1 MSLSW
6 LALGRW
12 LAGWLGGWRLLLLV
26 GWVAG
31 WLGGWLSCW
40 LAKVKAHVLDM
51 LVVLSD
57 EEDASGCGWLAS
69 WLAVKP
75 QIRRRGTLA

>member
-1 MSLSW
+1 MRGW
-6 LALGRW
+6 LAASRLR
-12 LAGWLGGWRLLLLV
+12 LAV
-26 GWVAG
+26 AGWVAG

-75 QIRRRGTLA
+75 KIRGRGTLA